1 MQSMLFH
8 SQLNSMNNWVVV
20 ITTGGQMEGKQWII
34 FKLWQSHHGN
44 TTQGNANKLDRF
56 KRTMQL
62 CGIHHSLTT
71 LLKYI
76 IFNEIYLFFAA
87 LLRPISIT
95 HCMHLNFHCGVSIAG
110 TWSYPSLS
118 PSLTQRNTVCI
129 CKHRS
134 SPNQI
139 FFFKFQQEERW
150 MQVILFFL
158 PKKKTTLERETFF
171 IMRTLQPNIMPIK
184 EEGSLFFL
192 HECSYFTL
200 QTDKKKTAG
209 QNTLAWVNI
218 NKAAASF
225 Y

>member
-76 IFNEIYLFFAA
+76 IFNEIYLFFAV

-139 FFFKFQQEERW
+139 FFFLISARREVNAGYFIFSSKKEDHTWAWDILHHENTSAKHYANKGGRKSILSTW
-150 MQVILFFL
+150 M
-158 PKKKTTLERETFF
+158 F
-171 IMRTLQPNIMPIK
+171 I
-184 EEGSLFFL
+184 F
-192 HECSYFTL
+192 YF
-200 QTDKKKTAG
+200 A
-209 QNTLAWVNI
+209 NW
-218 NKAAASF
+218 
-225 Y
+225 